1 MIMRDY
7 DKVIEIDPGFV
18 YAYYNRGNLSCMLR
32 YYDQALQDYN
42 KAIELN
48 RDFAEA
54 LFNRGLVYIYKGET
68 EKGIADLS
76 KAGELGII
84 KAYNTIKRLGQ

>member
-1 MIMRDY
+1 
-7 DKVIEIDPGFV
+7 
-18 YAYYNRGNLSCMLR
+18 MLR

-54 LFNRGLVYIYKGET
+54 LCNRGLVYIYKGET

-84 KAYNTIKRLGQ
+84 KAYNIIKRLGQ